1 MSVILIDNLKK
12 EYSSKSFSKNKILA
26 LDGVSFDVGE
36 GEIFGLLG
44 PNGAGKT
51 TLIKILLGITFPTS
65 GGGKLFDKDLNDVKI
80 KTRIG
85 YLPENHSFPGYFSGE
100 QVLYHFGKLSGM
112 NTDEVKRKTDE
123 YLDVV
128 GMKEWRK
135 IKIRKYSKGM
145 MQRIG
150 LAQAMINDPDLIFL
164 DEPTD
169 GVDPIGRKEIRD
181 VLLNLKSQGK
191 TIFLNSHLLSETELI
206 CDRVAILNKGKLIK
220 EGRVEDITSTDSYAF
235 ATSELNDEVY
245 NSLLNNYKAVI
256 QSKNYFLAPANNL
269 EDVNKIID
277 FLRSKNIMIQS
288 VSKEK
293 ITLESKF
300 INLIEHKL

>member
-1 MSVILIDNLKK
+1 MSVIKIEDLKK
-12 EYSSKSFSKNKILA
+12 EYSSKSFSKKKILA

-65 GGGKLFDKDLNDVKI
+65 GGGKLFEKDLRDVKI

-100 QVLYHFGKLSGM
+100 QVLHHFGKLSGM
-112 NTDEVKRKTDE
+112 NSDDVKRRSED
-123 YLDVV
+123 YLDLV
-128 GMKEWRK
+128 GLKEWKK

-150 LAQAMINDPDLIFL
+150 LAQAMINNPDLIFL

-181 VLLNLKSQGK
+181 VLLDLKSQGK

-220 EGRVEDITSTDSYAF
+220 EGRVDDITSTDSFAF
-235 ATSELNDEVY
+235 ATSELDDEVY

-256 QSKNYFLAPANNL
+256 QSKNYFLVPASNL
-269 EDVNKIID
+269 EEVNKVID
-277 FLRSKNIMIQS
+277 FLRSKNVMIQS
-288 VSKEK
+288 VQKEK

-300 INLIEHKL
+300 INLIEQKF

>member
-1 MSVILIDNLKK
+1 MSVISIENLRK
-12 EYSSKSFSKNKILA
+12 EYLPKSFSKNKILA
-26 LDGVSFDVGE
+26 LDGVSFEVGE

-51 TLIKILLGITFPTS
+51 TLIKVLLGITFPTS
-65 GGGKLFDKDLNDVKI
+65 GKGKLFEQEINNVKI
-80 KTRIG
+80 KSRVG
-85 YLPENHSFPGYFSGE
+85 YLPENHSFPNYFTGE

-112 NTDEVKRKTDE
+112 SSDEVKIKADE
-123 YLDVV
+123 YLEIV

-135 IKIRKYSKGM
+135 VKIRKYSKGM

-150 LAQAMINDPDLIFL
+150 LAQAMINNPDLIFL

-181 VLLNLKSQGK
+181 VLIKLKSQGK
-191 TIFLNSHLLSETELI
+191 TIFLNSHLLSETEII
-206 CDRVAILNKGKLIK
+206 CDRVAILNKGKLVK
-220 EGRVEDITSTDSYAF
+220 EGRVDDITSTDSYAF
-235 ATSELNDEVY
+235 ATSELDDEVY
-245 NSLLNNYKAVI
+245 NVLLNNYKAII
-256 QSKNYFLAPANNL
+256 QSKNYFLIPAKNL
-269 EDVNKIID
+269 EEVNKIID
-277 FLRSKNIMIQS
+277 FIRSKNILIQS